1 MVRSIE
7 LLLLDQALVDHKVRS
22 TEPLLLDQALADL
35 KELSTELLL
44 QDRALVDLK
53 VRSIGLLLQDQVL
66 AGLKELSTGLLL
78 DLRLQAQD
86 HRLLVQ
92 AEALT
97 AVAQEVLVDSAEVAQ
112 AAVAAE
118 ALAVVLPPLE
128 EAEVDANYNR
138 YMV

>member
-44 QDRALVDLK
+44 QDQALVE
-53 VRSIGLLLQDQVL
+53 
-66 AGLKELSTGLLL
+66 LKELSTGLLL

>member
-35 KELSTELLL
+35 KELSTELLP
-44 QDRALVDLK
+44 
-53 VRSIGLLLQDQVL
+53 QDQVL
-66 AGLKELSTGLLL
+66 ADLKEPSTGLLL